1 MGNIPFVQDILHTLS
16 YPKNF
21 SFPRDDHLTIHKHL
35 ES

>member
-1 MGNIPFVQDILHTLS
+1 MDNIPFVQDSLDTLS

-21 SFPRDDHLTIHKHL
+21 YFPRDDHLTIHKHL